1 MANQAIVTIND
12 KQWPASLAIIYA
24 ELTTGLRGLPS
35 LPAGTG
41 MLFVLPRDQAVTV
54 TTRGMLISIDIVF
67 ISGQLEVVDVALGV
81 SPDLLVSESMPVR
94 YFLEVNA
101 GEAEGIAVGDVV
113 NISVSQT
120 VTEAG
125 VGDWISPVVSF
136 AGMMMVGAFMAKMGK
151 TMAKAVFPKKTLLYG
166 PSGERLL
173 PQTARHKPACP
184 ECGSA
189 KTYPSMGKRWFCNDC
204 KHRWVPYLPQNKKHK
219 PTRRDVEIGTWAERD
234 RIGIWITD
242 KRTGKSIAEWW
253 DEDAEE
259 MFEQGFFKPGVPQ
272 RTTEK
277 PSREFV
283 DSVLDYAESIGLLA
297 SGKYVAQTGTCYA
310 DSWRFLIKEGEGE
323 LIHGTVFT
331 GGRRMGHA
339 WVETSTGWVWEPQTG
354 RYHTKLGFQ
363 ATFAPVVE
371 ARYAAEEAAIM
382 AARAKHLG
390 PWTEQERQR
399 YLKEKSPTVSP
410 EQPRQ
415 PHPKGGLEFLPDS
428 PEYLAYTID
437 DIGYR
442 DRIDSAF
449 LSAIARARGK
459 QQ

>member
-12 KQWPASLAIIYA
+12 KQWPASLAITYA

-113 NISVSQT
+113 SISVSQT

-125 VGDWISPVVSF
+125 VGDGISPVVTF

-151 TMAKAVFPKKTLLYG
+151 VMADAVFPKKTLLYG
-166 PSGERLL
+166 PRGERLW
-173 PQTARHKPACP
+173 PQTTRHKPTCP
-184 ECGSA
+184 KCGSA

-204 KHRWVPYLPQNKKHK
+204 KHRWVPYLPQTKKHK
-219 PTRRDVEIGTWAERD
+219 PTRHDVEIGTWAERD

-259 MFEQGFFKPGVPQ
+259 MFEQGFFKRGDIRHQ
-272 RTTEK
+272 TIIGEDF
-277 PSREFV
+277 EE
-283 DSVLDYAESIGLLA
+283 SVLDYAESAGLLVGSRKYLPQTARSGYYWTGINKDTGEIAESFTPYTSSGRALKGGKAFA
-297 SGKYVAQTGTCYA
+297 SRSWKGDRALVEVWDRPNRYSEHLKIEPVA
-310 DSWRFLIKEGEGE
+310 SE
-323 LIHGTVFT
+323 LL
-331 GGRRMGHA
+331 GGRKTA
-339 WVETSTGWVWEPQTG
+339 VIPDEP
-354 RYHTKLGFQ
+354 
-363 ATFAPVVE
+363 
-371 ARYAAEEAAIM
+371 
-382 AARAKHLG
+382 
-390 PWTEQERQR
+390 
-399 YLKEKSPTVSP
+399 SPRRRTAG
-410 EQPRQ
+410 E
-415 PHPKGGLEFLPDS
+415 LEFLPDS
-428 PEYLAYTID
+428 LEFLAYTID

-442 DRIDSAF
+442 DKIDTAF
-449 LSAIARARGK
+449 QQAIARAKGR
-459 QQ
+459 